1 MSTRCFPMDMYFG
14 SQCADDGLFA
24 CICCVCVCVCF
35 DPSVHFCRIKRSHT
49 HSNQHTTTEFRM
61 FTFRQRYLKLIQA
74 AFVSSLRSCW
84 MRLEWKKRQQ
94 QQQQQLQHRLSFPIL
109 FFITVGTTASQPTLF
124 GNWNEMFSLHKHS
137 IKICR
142 WALVFFVFSKWMP
155 RAKQWNFTAID
166 IMTHFK
172 WKFC

>member
-1 MSTRCFPMDMYFG
+1 MLPNGYVFRFTMCRRWV
-14 SQCADDGLFA
+14 FA
-24 CICCVCVCVCF
+24 CICCVCVCVF
-35 DPSVHFCRIKRSHT
+35 RSVRTLLPHQAITYTFKST
-49 HSNQHTTTEFRM
+49 HNYGIPNVHVPPTVF
-61 FTFRQRYLKLIQA
+61 KLIQA